1 MERRRNL
8 LIPFSWLYAALMVA
22 RNQLYDRGV
31 LGIYRVGCPVIS
43 VGNITTGGTGKTPF
57 VEYLLGLLQE
67 MRART
72 VLLSRGYGRLTRG
85 TVTVS
90 DGKTV
95 LCGPSEGGDEP
106 IQVARKFPRCPVVV
120 DGDRV
125 RGARFAV
132 REFDPDVI
140 VLDDGFQH
148 RRLHRDLDV
157 VLLDGSRDVFTMPM
171 LPAGNRREP
180 LSSLRRADFIVRNRC
195 RTPDGAGRSG
205 EPVDRP
211 SADMKYILLGFRG
224 AEEGEPGGAE
234 RFRGDP
240 VTAFCGVGNPESF
253 RSLLAVAGLKVASFL
268 EFPDHHR
275 YTAGDID
282 RISREFRGN
291 GSKVLVTTEKDAVR
305 MGAAASPADSLPGP
319 LFSAVIAVEL
329 TKGRNDLIEAVKSVG
344 ARRPC

>member
-31 LGIYRVGCPVIS
+31 LGISRVGCPVIS

-57 VEYLLGLLQE
+57 VEYLLGVLQE

-106 IQVARKFPRCPVVV
+106 VQVARKFPRCPVVV

-157 VLLDGSRDVFTMPM
+157 VVLDGSRDVFTMPM

-180 LSSLRRADFIVRNRC
+180 LSSLRRADFIVRNRY
-195 RTPDGAGRSG
+195 RPPDTAG
-205 EPVDRP
+205 PPADRP
-211 SADMKYILLGFRG
+211 SADMKYVLLGFRG

-234 RFRGDP
+234 RFRGAP

-253 RSLLAVAGLKVASFL
+253 RRLLTGAGLNVASFL

-275 YTAGDID
+275 YTAGDVG
-282 RISREFRGN
+282 RISREFRAN
-291 GSKVLVTTEKDAVR
+291 GSEYLVTTEKDAVR
-305 MGAAASPADSLPGP
+305 MGAAASPAEGLPGP

-329 TKGRNDLIEAVKSVG
+329 TEGRNDLIAAVKSVG
-344 ARRPC
+344 GRRLC